1 MIELTGYQILDRIY
15 SGTRTLVDRG
25 TRLRDNKKV
34 IIKVLRNKYPSF
46 SEVLQFRNQ
55 YTIAKNLNLPEI
67 IDTYSLEPY
76 QNSYALVMEDFGG
89 ISLKKWME
97 QGETAPTLIEFLQV
111 AIDISN
117 TLNLLYCHRI
127 IHKDIKPANILI
139 NSQTK
144 QVKLIDFSIASLLP
158 RDTQTLMSPNLLEG
172 TLGYLSPEQTGRM
185 NRGVDYR
192 TDFYSLGVTFYEL
205 LAGEL
210 PFQSHD
216 PMELV
221 HSHLAKQP
229 PSLSEIN
236 PEIPAVL
243 SAIVSKLMAKNAE
256 DRYQSALGLKHD
268 LEKCLSQWQ
277 KTGNIVLFELGE
289 RDLSD
294 RFTIPE
300 KLYGRQTEVETL
312 LKAFDR
318 VANPLSS
325 PLTKG
330 GHRGG
335 EMMLVAGFS
344 GIGKTAVVNEVHKPI
359 VGARGYFIK
368 GKFDQFNR
376 NIPFCAFV
384 QAFRDLMGQLLSET
398 DAQLQVWKTQIL
410 EAVGENGQVIIE
422 VIPELERIISP
433 QPPAMELSG
442 TSAQNRF
449 NLLFQKFIQ
458 VFTTQEHPLVIF
470 LDDLQWA
477 DAASLKLLQL
487 LMVESTAGYLLVIGA
502 YRDNEVFAAHPLM
515 LTLEAIAQSDSIVNT
530 ITLQPLSHASLNQL
544 VANTL
549 NCSAALAQPLTDLVF
564 QKTQGNPFFATQ
576 FLKALHQDCLINFDA
591 QLGHWECDIAKVRS
605 AALTDDVVEFMA
617 LQLQKLPTATQT
629 ILQLA
634 ACIGNSFDL
643 STLAIVSEQTEAEAA
658 THLWKALQEGLIL
671 PQNEVYKF
679 YLGTV
684 QTTDTTHESVIY
696 RFLHD
701 RIQQAAYSLIP
712 ESHKKATHLK
722 IGQLLLT
729 KTPESTQKDHIFDV
743 VNQLNMGVEIITDSE
758 QLNHLVSLNLLAGKK
773 AKAATAYAD
782 AARYLNISWALLES
796 DSWQN
801 QYDLTLAVCLE
812 TAEVE
817 YLNGNFNR
825 VEKLGQMIL
834 AQALNLLDSLKMYE
848 LQIQS
853 FQSQSMMMKAID
865 TGLEALQKLGINID
879 AGIDDRAMPELPRFE
894 DLDKISEMTDPQQL
908 ATLRILMALFPSI
921 YIARPDILR
930 ALILTIVNFT
940 IEGGHSALSAYAYV
954 LYGTILC
961 GSSGGIEQGY
971 HAGKLALKLL
981 EQFQNTALKARIYN
995 LFNGTIRLWKEPA
1008 KATLNAF
1015 IEGCQSGLQTG
1026 DLEWASYNAMHYCKN
1041 LFLTGDRL
1049 EIVES
1054 KQAPYLELLIKNKH
1068 DFALSYAKIW
1078 AQSTLNLQG
1087 KSADK
1092 LLLIGEHFDELYFL
1106 PLWKSTKNYM
1116 SLFALG
1122 VAKANILYLFK
1133 EYASALDCTLLAG
1146 KYIQAATGLIVSGV
1160 YNFYHSLILLA
1171 VYPQAEPSQQKQYM
1185 LAIEQ
1190 NQVNLGE
1197 WSDCAPQNFLH
1208 KYLLIKAEQA
1218 RVFGNV
1224 LEAIEYYD
1232 QAIQGAKDTG
1242 YLQEEALA
1250 NELAAEFYLGWGKE
1264 KFAES
1269 YLQEAYYCY
1278 SNWGAKSKID
1288 DLTQRY
1294 PQLLTAIL
1302 QRPQNRSIL
1311 NETLISNSNRS
1322 SISHQTIPSTH
1333 SSSSSISEGLDFA
1346 SILKASQALSR
1357 EIQLEQLISTLVKI
1371 VMENAGADKCDLIL
1385 LKDENLVI
1393 EATADLGDR
1402 TTDNNFCVRREIP
1415 VQSSKNIPH
1424 SLINYVSRTQE
1435 TVVIDDAAQSYL
1447 ASDAYIQKQKPKSLL
1462 CTPIVNKGQ
1471 LIGILYLENRLTQAV
1486 FTRDRLQV
1494 IELLMAQA
1502 AIALENAQLYSQLE
1516 DYSYTLEQKV
1526 EERTQQLQEKATQLE
1541 ASLQKLYATQSQ
1553 LIQTEKMS
1561 SLGQLVAGIAH
1572 EINNPVNFIHGNL
1585 NHAHEYTTSLI
1596 ELIDLYQEL
1605 YPQAQPK
1612 IQAKIDEIDLEFI
1625 IEDLP
1630 MILVSMTTGTERIR
1644 QIVESLRN
1652 FSRLDESEIKPIDIH
1667 SGIDS
1672 TLLIL
1677 QHRLKVS
1684 EKHQEIQLIKD
1695 YGKMPLINCYASALN
1710 QVFMNILSNGIDA
1723 LRQQENGANFK
1734 KNQKKL
1740 TLMLQTSV
1748 DRDRNAVIRIADN
1761 GIGIEPSAL
1770 NKIFEPFFTTKPVG
1784 KGTGLGL
1791 SVSYAIIVEKH
1802 RGKIEVNSTLGEGTE
1817 FTIVIPLYKKS

>member
-1 MIELTGYQILDRIY
+1 MIQLTGYQILDRIY
-15 SGTRTLVDRG
+15 SGTRTLVYRG
-25 TRLRDNKKV
+25 IRLWDKKPV
-34 IIKVLRNKYPSF
+34 IVKVLQNKYPSF
-46 SEVLQFRNQ
+46 SELVQFRNQ
-55 YTIAKNLNLPEI
+55 YTIAKNLNFPGI
-67 IDTYSLEPY
+67 IQTYSLEPY
-76 QNSYALVMEDFGG
+76 QNCYGLIVEDFGG
-89 ISLKKWME
+89 ISLQEWTGKGK
-97 QGETAPTLIEFLQV
+97 TVPSLVEFFQI
-111 AIDISN
+111 AIDTSN
-117 TLNLLYCHRI
+117 TLDILYRHRI

-139 NSQTK
+139 NPETK
-144 QVKLIDFSIASLLP
+144 QVKLIDFSIASFLP
-158 RDTQTLMSPNLLEG
+158 RETQTLMSPNVLEG

-185 NRGVDYR
+185 NRGIDYR

-205 LAGEL
+205 LTGEL
-210 PFQSHD
+210 PFQSSD

-229 PSLSEIN
+229 PQLGNRELTGKREKIPHILSD
-236 PEIPAVL
+236 
-243 SAIVSKLMAKNAE
+243 IVSKLMAKNAE

-268 LEKCLSQWQ
+268 LEKCRSQWQ
-277 KTGNIVLFELGE
+277 ETGNIILFELGE

-300 KLYGRQTEVETL
+300 KLYGRETEVETL
-312 LKAFDR
+312 LNTFDC
-318 VANPLSS
+318 VANGSS
-325 PLTKG
+325 EL
-330 GHRGG
+330 
-335 EMMLVAGFS
+335 MLVAGFS

-359 VGARGYFIK
+359 VRQHGYFIK

-376 NIPFCAFV
+376 NIPFSAFV
-384 QAFRDLMGQLLSET
+384 QAFRDLMGQMLSES
-398 DAQLQVWKTQIL
+398 DAQLQTWKRQIL

-422 VIPELERIISP
+422 VIPELELIISP

-442 TSAQNRF
+442 ISAQNRF

-458 VFTTQEHPLVIF
+458 VFTTQEHPLVMF

-477 DAASLKLLQL
+477 DSASLY
-487 LMVESTAGYLLVIGA
+487 LMQVLMAESTAGYLLLIGA

-515 LTLEAIAQSDSIVNT
+515 LTLEAIAQSGATVNT
-530 ITLQPLSHASLNQL
+530 ITLQPLSDTSLNQL

-549 NCSAALAQPLTDLVF
+549 NCSSELAQPLTDLVF

-576 FLKALHQDCLINFDA
+576 CLKALHQDRLISFDT
-591 QLGHWECDIAKVRS
+591 QLGHWQCDIAKVRS

-617 LQLQKLPTATQT
+617 LQLQKLPKATQT

-671 PQNEVYKF
+671 PQSEVYKF

-684 QTTDTTHESVIY
+684 QTTDTTHESLIY

-722 IGQLLLT
+722 IGQLLLA
-729 KTPESTQKDHIFDV
+729 KTPQSIQKDHIFDI
-743 VNQLNMGVEIITDSE
+743 VNQLNMGVEIMTDAE

-796 DSWQN
+796 DSWQT
-801 QYDLTLAVCLE
+801 QYDLTLAVYIA
-812 TAEVE
+812 TAEAE
-817 YLNGNFNR
+817 YLNGNFYR
-825 VEKLGQMIL
+825 LDIL
-834 AQALNLLDSLKMYE
+834 AKNILTHAQDLLDRSSIYE

-853 FQSQSMMMKAID
+853 YQSQSMMTKAID
-865 TGLEALQKLGINID
+865 TGLEALEKLGIKID
-879 AGIDDRAMPELPRFE
+879 PSIGDRAMPELPRFE
-894 DLDKISEMTDPQQL
+894 DLDKIPEMTDPQEL
-908 ATLRILMALFPSI
+908 AALRILMALYPSI
-921 YIARPDILR
+921 YIARPEMIR
-930 ALILTIVNFT
+930 PLILTMVNFVT
-940 IEGGHSALSAYAYV
+940 EGGHSGLAAYGYV

-961 GSSGGIEQGY
+961 GVQGGIEQGY
-971 HAGKLALKLL
+971 YAGKLALKLL
-981 EQFQNTALKARIYN
+981 EKFQATALKAKVYT
-995 LFNGTIRLWKEPA
+995 LFNGHIRFWKEPA
-1008 KATLNAF
+1008 KATLNAY
-1015 IEGCQSGLQTG
+1015 IEGCQSGLEIG
-1026 DLEWASYNAMHYCKN
+1026 DLEWASYNSMHYCKN
-1041 LFLTGDRL
+1041 LFLTGERL
-1049 EIVES
+1049 EIVEY
-1054 KQAPYLELLIKNKH
+1054 KQASYLELLLKNKH
-1068 DFALSYAKIW
+1068 EFALSYAKIW
-1078 AQSTLNLQG
+1078 AQTTLNLQG
-1087 KSADK
+1087 KSSDN
-1092 LLLIGEHFDELYFL
+1092 LQLIGEHFDELHFL
-1106 PLWKSTKNYM
+1106 PLWQSTNNYM
-1116 SLFALG
+1116 SLFALY
-1122 VAKANILYLFK
+1122 VTKANIFYLFK
-1133 EYASALDCTLLAG
+1133 EYASALDCTVLAG
-1146 KYIQAATGLIVSGV
+1146 EHIQAAIGLITIGV
-1160 YNFYHSLILLA
+1160 NNFYHSLILLA
-1171 VYPQAEPSQQKQYM
+1171 LYPQAEPSQQEQYM
-1185 LAIEQ
+1185 LAIEE
-1190 NQVNLGE
+1190 NQANLRE

-1208 KYLLIKAEQA
+1208 KYLLIQAEQA

-1232 QAIQGAKDTG
+1232 QAIQGAKDTE

-1264 KFAES
+1264 KFAAS

-1278 SNWGAKSKID
+1278 AHWGAKSKTD
-1288 DLTQRY
+1288 DLKKRY

-1302 QRPQNRSIL
+1302 QSPQNRFIL
-1311 NETLISNSNRS
+1311 QETLISNSNRS

-1333 SSSSSISEGLDFA
+1333 SSSSSISESLDFA
-1346 SILKASQALSR
+1346 TILKASQALSG
-1357 EIQLEQLISTLVKI
+1357 EIQLDQLISTLVQI
-1371 VMENAGADKCDLIL
+1371 VMKNAGADKCNLIL
-1385 LKDENLVI
+1385 VKGENLVI
-1393 EATADLGDR
+1393 EATAALGWEM
-1402 TTDNNFCVRREIP
+1402 TNNQAVARRMIP
-1415 VQSSKNIPH
+1415 VESSQDVPTSI
-1424 SLINYVSRTQE
+1424 INYVSRTLE
-1435 TVVIDDAAQSYL
+1435 IVVIDDAFAQTSL
-1447 ASDAYIQKQKPKSLL
+1447 ALDAYIQKQKPKSLL
-1462 CTPIVNKGQ
+1462 CAPIVNQGK
-1471 LIGILYLENRLTQAV
+1471 LIGIIYLENRLTQGV
-1486 FTRDRLQV
+1486 FTSDRLQV
-1494 IELLMAQA
+1494 IQLLMAQA
-1502 AIALENAQLYSQLE
+1502 AISLENAQLYNQLE

-1526 EERTQQLQEKATQLE
+1526 EERTQELQEKATQLE
-1541 ASLQKLYATQSQ
+1541 ATLQKLYATQSQ

-1585 NHAHEYTTSLI
+1585 NHAHEYITSLI

-1605 YPQAQPK
+1605 SPQAQPK

-1677 QHRLKVS
+1677 QHRLKAS
-1684 EKHQEIQLIKD
+1684 EKHQEIQVIKD
-1695 YGKMPLINCYASALN
+1695 YGKLPLINCYASALN

-1723 LRQQENGANFK
+1723 LRQQENGANLK
-1734 KNQKKL
+1734 KKL

-1748 DRDRNAVIRIADN
+1748 DRDHNAVIHIADN
-1761 GIGIEPSAL
+1761 GIGIEPSVV

-1791 SVSYAIIVEKH
+1791 SVSYSIIVEKH
-1802 RGKIEVNSTLGEGTE
+1802 GGSIEVNSTLGERTE
-1817 FTIVIPLYKKS
+1817 FTIVLPI